1 MKKGWEIKTLGEV
14 CDVINGLWTGKTPPY
29 INVGVIRNT
38 NFTKDCKLNDDDIA
52 YLDVE
57 IKQYQKR
64 KLQYGDLIIE
74 KSGGGPKQP
83 VGRAII
89 FNKQEGEFS
98 FSNFTSA
105 LRINKEIVDFRFV
118 HKVLLYK
125 YLNGET
131 EKMQSHTIGIRNLDF
146 KLYKEISIP
155 IPPIQEQE
163 EIVEKLDKGF
173 ELIDSLKETAKKNL
187 DNAKELFQSVLRE
200 ELSPKEGWETK
211 KLGEVCDFYNGKAHE
226 NCVDENGKYHLINSK
241 FVSSNGL
248 ISKKTNSQLFPLF
261 KDDIVFVMS
270 DVPKGKTLAK
280 CYFVEEDNKYTLNQ
294 RICVFRNSK
303 INVDYLCKYIN
314 RNNYFLE
321 FDNGENQTN
330 LRKEDILKCPIYIPS
345 IKEQE
350 EIVERLDRIKGY
362 CEELEGNYK
371 RVLELCEELK
381 QGLLRE
387 AFEVR

>member
-1 MKKGWEIKTLGEV
+1 MKKEWEIKTLGEV

-155 IPPIQEQE
+155 IPPIKEQE

-200 ELSPKEGWETK
+200 ELPIVT
-211 KLGEVCDFYNGKAHE
+211 GKQIGRAH
-226 NCVDENGKYHLINSK
+226 V
-241 FVSSNGL
+241 
-248 ISKKTNSQLFPLF
+248 
-261 KDDIVFVMS
+261 
-270 DVPKGKTLAK
+270 
-280 CYFVEEDNKYTLNQ
+280 
-294 RICVFRNSK
+294 
-303 INVDYLCKYIN
+303 
-314 RNNYFLE
+314 
-321 FDNGENQTN
+321 
-330 LRKEDILKCPIYIPS
+330 
-345 IKEQE
+345 
-350 EIVERLDRIKGY
+350 
-362 CEELEGNYK
+362 
-371 RVLELCEELK
+371 
-381 QGLLRE
+381 
-387 AFEVR
+387 

>member
-155 IPPIQEQE
+155 IPPIKEQE
-163 EIVEKLDKGF
+163 EIVERLDKGF

-211 KLGEVCDFYNGKAHE
+211 TFPQISENLDSKRIPITKNVRTDGNIPYYGASGIVDYVSDFIFDDKLLLVSEDGANLLARTYPIAFSIEGKTWVNNHAHVLKF
-226 NCVDENGKYHLINSK
+226 NNLTTHK
-241 FVSSNGL
+241 FVELYLNHINL
-248 ISKKTNSQLFPLF
+248 EDFISGMAQ
-261 KDDIVFVMS
+261 
-270 DVPKGKTLAK
+270 PK
-280 CYFVEEDNKYTLNQ
+280 LNQ
-294 RICVFRNSK
+294 TMLNK
-303 INVDYLCKYIN
+303 I
-314 RNNYFLE
+314 
-321 FDNGENQTN
+321 
-330 LRKEDILKCPIYIPS
+330 PIPFPP

-350 EIVERLDRIKGY
+350 DIVNRLDRIKGY

-387 AFEVR
+387 AFSY